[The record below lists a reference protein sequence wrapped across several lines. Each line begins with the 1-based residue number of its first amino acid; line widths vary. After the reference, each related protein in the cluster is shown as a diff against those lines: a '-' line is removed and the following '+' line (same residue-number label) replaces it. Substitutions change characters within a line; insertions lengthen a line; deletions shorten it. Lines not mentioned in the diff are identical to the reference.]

1 MAGTRLRGDEVLW
14 GFELRLLGCGQ
25 QNHPSPRSPYLFSSL
40 LRPTGT
46 GYAVHIEGISRHFHA
61 IGNTVP

>member
-1 MAGTRLRGDEVLW
+1 
-14 GFELRLLGCGQ
+14 
-25 QNHPSPRSPYLFSSL
+25 
-40 LRPTGT
+40 LRPTGA